1 MTTINAVRIKED
13 GKEMPD
19 FDEIMDM
26 KVKKFDKD
34 GNLISRD
41 KITVGDKIEGY
52 VPVSTRGV
60 WRRLDDDKPEEIG

>member
-52 VPVSTRGV
+52 VPVSTHCV
-60 WRRLDDDKPEEIG
+60 WRRLDDDKPE